1 MFDMSTEDKLKDEA
15 ANDGK
20 PLVSTRFFSIYVKK
34 RKTPNEFA
42 ELANAVDNFKIEVFK
57 ALKIPQIVE
66 WLSKRLK

>member
-1 MFDMSTEDKLKDEA
+1 MSTKDKLKDEA

-20 PLVSTRFFSIYVKK
+20 PLVSTRFFSIHGKK
-34 RKTPNEFA
+34 RKTPNEFT
-42 ELANAVDNFKIEVFK
+42 ELGNAVDNFKMEVFK